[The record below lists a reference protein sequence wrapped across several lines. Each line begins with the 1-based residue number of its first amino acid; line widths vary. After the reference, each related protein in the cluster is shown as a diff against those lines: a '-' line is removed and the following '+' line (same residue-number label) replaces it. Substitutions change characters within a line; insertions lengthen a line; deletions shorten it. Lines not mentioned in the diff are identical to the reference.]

1 MSDESQNQI
10 VQPGADGQNLPAPNF
25 GEFAG
30 MGFNDQTAADRAI
43 PFLGVLQALSP
54 QVTDGDPKRISN
66 AKAGD
71 LFNTVTQELLAR
83 PVTIVPVCTQHVFV
97 EWVPRDQGGGFVAQ
111 HAIDSDVVKQAQGAA
126 KKFNELKVAKAEGP
140 GENDLI
146 ETFYLYALLL
156 EGPEAKESVTPIVV
170 AFTSTK
176 IKVYKRLMTSLLG
189 IKSKPPMFAFRL
201 AVSSFDDKNKKGQPF
216 KNFKIDPVTGVLN
229 TSMNLPGT
237 PYAGLL
243 TEGAALYKAVKG
255 GTAKAAV
262 ESQSAGREPGDTE
275 AEPF

>member
-1 MSDESQNQI
+1 MSEENPI
-10 VQPGADGQNLPAPNF
+10 TQPGAGGQNLPAVNF

-54 QVTDGDPKRISN
+54 QVTDGDPKRLPN
-66 AKAGD
+66 AKSGD

-83 PVTIVPVCTQHVFV
+83 PATIVPVCTQHTFV
-97 EWVPRDQGGGFVAQ
+97 EWVPRDAGGGFVAQ
-111 HAIDSDVVKQAQGAA
+111 HAIDSDVVKQAHAKAA
-126 KKFNELKVAKAEGP
+126 KFNELKTEAG
-140 GENDLI
+140 NDLI

-156 EGPEAKESVTPIVV
+156 EGPEAKESLTPIVI

-201 AVSSFDDKNKKGQPF
+201 AVTSFDDKNKKGQPF
-216 KNFKIDPVTGVLN
+216 KNFKIDPVSGQLN
-229 TSMNLPGT
+229 TSMNLPGS
-237 PYAGLL
+237 PFAGLL
-243 TEGAALYKAVKG
+243 AEGAALYKAVRG

-262 ESQSAGREPGDTE
+262 ESQSTGREPGADET
-275 AEPF
+275 EPF